1 MANPKIQ
8 SLRNKATHRVTIKD
22 ENLGEVEWVIRSIP
36 AYDLL
41 QHYDIFQ
48 GLPEHIQMDPENMK
62 AEDIKLI
69 KTKILP
75 MMEVVVPVC
84 VIDPPVTLDRDDPRL
99 VTDEAIHL
107 REIGFGAITQLFEE
121 IMKLSGMTKE
131 AEEARKKLQGAS
143 SPPQ

>member
-8 SLRNKATHRVTIKD
+8 SLRNKATHKVTIKD
-22 ENLGEVEWVIRSIP
+22 ENLGDVEWVIRSIP

-41 QHYDIFQ
+41 QNYDVFQ
-48 GLPEHIQMDPENMK
+48 GLPQNIKMDPDNMK
-62 AEDIKLI
+62 DDDIKLI
-69 KTKILP
+69 KEKILP

-84 VIDPPVTLDRDDPRL
+84 VIDPPVTVDRNDPRIA
-99 VTDEAIHL
+99 TDEVIHL
-107 REIGFGAITQLFEE
+107 REIGFGTITQLFEE

-143 SPPQ
+143 SQPQ

>member
-8 SLRNKATHRVTIKD
+8 SLRNKATHRVTIQD

-48 GLPEHIQMDPENMK
+48 GLPEHIQMDPDNMK

-69 KTKILP
+69 KTMILP

-84 VIDPPVTLDRDDPRL
+84 VIDPPVTLDRNDPRL
-99 VTDEAIHL
+99 ATDEVIHL
-107 REIGFGAITQLFEE
+107 REIGFGAITQLFQE
-121 IMKLSGMTKE
+121 IMKVSGMTKE

>member
-8 SLRNKATHRVTIKD
+8 SLRNKATHRVTIQD

-48 GLPEHIQMDPENMK
+48 GLPEHIQMDPDNMK

-84 VIDPPVTLDRDDPRL
+84 VIDPPVTLDRNDPRL
-99 VTDEAIHL
+99 ATDEAIHL
-107 REIGFGAITQLFEE
+107 REIGFGAITQLFQE
-121 IMKLSGMTKE
+121 IMKVSGMTKE

>member
-22 ENLGEVEWVIRSIP
+22 ENLGDVEWVIRSIP

-41 QHYDIFQ
+41 QNYDVFQ
-48 GLPEHIQMDPENMK
+48 GLPQNIKMDPDNMK
-62 AEDIKLI
+62 DEDIKLI
-69 KTKILP
+69 KEKILP

-84 VIDPPVTLDRDDPRL
+84 VIDPPVTVDRNDPRIT
-99 VTDEAIHL
+99 TDEAIHL